1 MNETGKHADRIHDV
15 LLVGAGPIGLE
26 MAAAL
31 KGAGVDY
38 VHLERGQVG
47 ETISHFPLQMRWFS
61 SNDRIGIAGLPLQT
75 GDQNKASREEYLAY
89 LRQVVRHFDLRV
101 RSYEPVSGVEQEE
114 GHILVRST
122 PSSGERLTRARRLI
136 LAIGGTHRPRRMG
149 IPGEELS
156 HVDHSFVEPHRYFG
170 RKLLVIG
177 GRNSAVE
184 AALRCW
190 HAGAEVALSYRR
202 EAIDPDHVKY
212 WLLPELRGR
221 LLRKEIEG
229 HLETTPVS
237 IAPDSVRLRRADGSE
252 YDVAADFV
260 LPLIGFTADHSL
272 FDMLELDRVGE
283 ESAPLLDPDT
293 MESSVPGVHVI
304 GTAVAGEQHQFAV
317 FMENCH
323 VHVDRVM
330 AVIRGTAAPEAPASD
345 PMPES

>member
-15 LLVGAGPIGLE
+15 ALVGAGPIGLE

-31 KGAGVDY
+31 KGAGIDY

-61 SNDRIGIAGLPLQT
+61 SNDRIAIAGLPLQT

-89 LRQVVRHFDLRV
+89 LRQVVRHYDLAV
-101 RSYEPVSGVEQEE
+101 RSYEPVTAVERVDD
-114 GHILVRST
+114 HFAL
-122 PSSGERLTRARRLI
+122 SSAPAGGERVTRARRLV
-136 LAIGGTHRPRRMG
+136 LAIGGTHRPNRLG

-170 RKLLVIG
+170 RRLLVIG

-190 HAGAEVALSYRR
+190 HAGAKVALSYRR
-202 EAIDPDHVKY
+202 EAFDPDHVKY
-212 WLLPELRGR
+212 WLLPEFKGR
-221 LLRKEIEG
+221 LVRGEIEG

-237 IAPDSVRLRRADGSE
+237 IAPGSVCLRRADGSE
-252 YDVAADFV
+252 YDVPADFV
-260 LPLIGFTADHSL
+260 LPLVGFTADHSL
-272 FDMLELDRVGE
+272 FDMIGMKRVGE

-293 MESSVPGVHVI
+293 MECSVPGVHVI
-304 GTAVAGEQHQFAV
+304 GTAVAGEQRRFAV

-323 VHVDRVM
+323 VHVERVM
-330 AVIRGTAAPEAPASD
+330 AAIMGGEAPRS
-345 PMPES
+345 PESDSLPES